1 MNSSNP
7 NISWKEVLWTNDGVY
22 LSATKIRKAVR
33 DCVRTNPG
41 EALRFDLY
49 SFTKNAGTL
58 VGNLFEGLH
67 WEWRGSSSDKKN
79 FLAILDAEHEKNPT
93 AKFRVIGFRA
103 EID

>member
-22 LSATKIRKAVR
+22 LSAAKVRKAVR

-49 SFTKNAGTL
+49 SFTKNVGT
-58 VGNLFEGLH
+58 LFEGLH
-67 WEWRGSSSDKKN
+67 WEWRGGSDNHNN
-79 FLAILDAEHEKNPT
+79 FLARLNAEHEKNPT
-93 AKFRVIGFRA
+93 AKFRVIGYRA